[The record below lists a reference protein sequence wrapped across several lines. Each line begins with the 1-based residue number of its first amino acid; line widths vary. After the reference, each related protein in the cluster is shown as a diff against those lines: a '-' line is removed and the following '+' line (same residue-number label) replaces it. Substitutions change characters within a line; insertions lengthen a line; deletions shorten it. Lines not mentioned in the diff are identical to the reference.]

1 MSASGWSQCPNCGGG
16 EEDEGPFRED
26 WEFYWRDRILHISYE
41 GECRECKATFVVE
54 ETREFVFD
62 PETTCVRPS
71 FRVGWPL

>member
-1 MSASGWSQCPNCGGG
+1 MSA
-16 EEDEGPFRED
+16 EDEGPFRED

-54 ETREFVFD
+54 ETREFVPLD
-62 PETTCVRPS
+62 TSPK